1 MLSFRRLD
9 IEDKLT
15 VQKYTLRSKRR
26 NCDLTFA
33 NLYSWRFLYLTEI
46 AEYGGFLLFRFY
58 VDGEL
63 SYMLPVGEGDIKPV
77 MEELMSD
84 ARMKGVPFVMYG
96 VCKENCD
103 ELESLFPGKFVF
115 TSDRDYSDY
124 LYLHSDLS
132 TLVGKKFQPKRNHV
146 NKFRNTYPG
155 YEFKPL
161 TRELIPECIK
171 LELLWCRAN
180 NCSEDEALQNERE
193 SMNAALRC
201 FEELDII
208 GGVLAVDGKIVGF
221 TYGAPV
227 NNETFDTCVE
237 KADTDYEGAYAMINH
252 EFAKIIPEQYIYINR
267 EEDLGL
273 EGLRKAKLSYQPYL
287 LLEKYKLE
295 LK

>member
-84 ARMKGVPFVMYG
+84 ARMKGIPFVMYG
-96 VCKENCD
+96 VCKENCE

-124 LYLHSDLS
+124 LYLRSDLS
-132 TLVGKKFQPKRNHV
+132 TLSGKKFQPKRNHI
-146 NKFRNTYPG
+146 NKFRNNYPG

-161 TRELIPECIK
+161 TSDLIPECIK
-171 LELLWCRAN
+171 LESLWCRAN
-180 NCSEDEALQNERE
+180 NCSEDEALQNERK

-201 FEELDII
+201 FEELDIM
-208 GGVLAVDGKIVGF
+208 GGVLTVDDKIVAF

>member
-9 IEDKLT
+9 IEDKQT

-46 AEYGGFLLFRFY
+46 AEFGGFLLFRFY

-63 SYMLPVGEGDIKPV
+63 SYMLPVGEGDIKLV

-84 ARMKGVPFVMYG
+84 ARMKGIPFVMYG
-96 VCKENCD
+96 VCKENCE

-124 LYLHSDLS
+124 LYLRSDLS
-132 TLVGKKFQPKRNHV
+132 TLSGKKFQPKRNHI
-146 NKFRNTYPG
+146 NKFRNNYPG

-161 TRELIPECIK
+161 IRELIPECIK
-171 LELLWCRAN
+171 LESLWCRAN
-180 NCSEDEALQNERE
+180 NCSEDGALQNERK

-201 FEELDII
+201 FEELDIM
-208 GGVLAVDGKIVGF
+208 GGVLTVDGKIVAF

-237 KADTDYEGAYAMINH
+237 KADTDYEGAYAMINN

-273 EGLRKAKLSYQPYL
+273 EGLRKAKLSYQPHL

>member
-9 IEDKLT
+9 IEDKQT

-84 ARMKGVPFVMYG
+84 ARMKGIPFVMYG
-96 VCKENCD
+96 VCKENCE

-124 LYLHSDLS
+124 LYLRSDLS
-132 TLVGKKFQPKRNHV
+132 TLSGKKFQPKRNHI
-146 NKFRNTYPG
+146 NKFRNNYSG

-171 LELLWCRAN
+171 LESLWCRAN
-180 NCSEDEALQNERE
+180 NCSEDEALQNERK

-201 FEELDII
+201 FEELDIM
-208 GGVLAVDGKIVGF
+208 GGVLTVDDKIVAF

-237 KADTDYEGAYAMINH
+237 KPT
-252 EFAKIIPEQYIYINR
+252 PTT
-267 EEDLGL
+267 
-273 EGLRKAKLSYQPYL
+273 KAHTP
-287 LLEKYKLE
+287 
-295 LK
+295 

>member
-1 MLSFRRLD
+1 MNFRRLD
-9 IEDKLT
+9 IEDKLL
-15 VQKYTLRSKRR
+15 VQKYTLQSKRR

-46 AEYGGFLLFRFY
+46 AEFGGFLSFRFY

-84 ARMKGVPFVMYG
+84 AHMKGIPFVMYG
-96 VCKENCD
+96 VCKEIC
-103 ELESLFPGKFVF
+103 EALERLFPGRFIF

-124 LYLHSDLS
+124 LYLRSDLA
-132 TLVGKKFQPKRNHV
+132 TLVGKKFQPKRNHI
-146 NKFRNTYPG
+146 NKFRNNYPG

-161 TRELIPECIK
+161 TCELIPECIK
-171 LELLWCRAN
+171 LESIWCRAN
-180 NCSEDEALQNERE
+180 NCSEDEALQNERK
-193 SMNAALRC
+193 SMNAALRY
-201 FEELDII
+201 FDELDIM
-208 GGVLAVDGKIVGF
+208 GGVLMVDGKIVGF

-237 KADTDYEGAYAMINH
+237 KADTDYEGAYAMINN
-252 EFAKIIPEQYIYINR
+252 EFAKMIPEQYIYINR

-273 EGLRKAKLSYQPYL
+273 EGLRKAKLSYQPHL

>member
-9 IEDKLT
+9 IEDKQT

-46 AEYGGFLLFRFY
+46 AEFGGFLLFRFY

-84 ARMKGVPFVMYG
+84 ARMKGIPFVMYG

-103 ELESLFPGKFVF
+103 ELESLFPDKFVF

-124 LYLHSDLS
+124 LYLRSDLS
-132 TLVGKKFQPKRNHV
+132 TLSGKKFQPKRNHI
-146 NKFRNTYPG
+146 NKFRNNYPG
-155 YEFKPL
+155 YKFKPL
-161 TRELIPECIK
+161 TRELILECIK
-171 LELLWCRAN
+171 LESLWCRAN
-180 NCSEDEALQNERE
+180 NCSEDEALQNERK

-201 FEELDII
+201 FGELDIM
-208 GGVLAVDGKIVGF
+208 GGVLTVDGKIVAF

-237 KADTDYEGAYAMINH
+237 KADTDYEGAYAMINN

-273 EGLRKAKLSYQPYL
+273 EGLRKAKLSYQPHL

>member
-9 IEDKLT
+9 IEDKQT

-46 AEYGGFLLFRFY
+46 AEFGGFLLFRFY

-63 SYMLPVGEGDIKPV
+63 SYMLPVGEGDIKLV

-84 ARMKGVPFVMYG
+84 ARMKGIPFVMYG
-96 VCKENCD
+96 VCKENCE

-124 LYLHSDLS
+124 LYLRSDLS
-132 TLVGKKFQPKRNHV
+132 TLSGKKFQPKRNHI
-146 NKFRNTYPG
+146 NKFRNNYPG

-161 TRELIPECIK
+161 IRELIPECIK
-171 LELLWCRAN
+171 LESLWCRAN
-180 NCSEDEALQNERE
+180 NCSEDEALQNERK

-201 FEELDII
+201 FEELDIM
-208 GGVLAVDGKIVGF
+208 GGVLTVDGKIVAF

-273 EGLRKAKLSYQPYL
+273 EGLRKAKLSYQPHL

>member
-84 ARMKGVPFVMYG
+84 ARMKGIPFVMYG

-124 LYLHSDLS
+124 LYLRSDLS
-132 TLVGKKFQPKRNHV
+132 TLSGKKFQPKRNHI
-146 NKFRNTYPG
+146 NKFRNNYPG

-161 TRELIPECIK
+161 TCELIPECIK
-171 LELLWCRAN
+171 LESLWCRAN
-180 NCSEDEALQNERE
+180 NCSEDEALQNERK
-193 SMNAALRC
+193 SMNAALRS
-201 FEELDII
+201 FEELDIM
-208 GGVLAVDGKIVGF
+208 GGVLTVDGKIVAF

>member
-15 VQKYTLRSKRR
+15 VQKFTLRSKRR

-84 ARMKGVPFVMYG
+84 ARMKGIPFVMYG
-96 VCKENCD
+96 VCKENCE

-124 LYLHSDLS
+124 LYLRSDLS
-132 TLVGKKFQPKRNHV
+132 TLSGKKFQPKRNHI
-146 NKFRNTYPG
+146 NKFRNNYLG

-171 LELLWCRAN
+171 LESLWCRAN
-180 NCSEDEALQNERE
+180 NCSEDEALQNERK
-193 SMNAALRC
+193 SMNAALRS
-201 FEELDII
+201 FEELDIM
-208 GGVLAVDGKIVGF
+208 GGVLTVEGKIVAF

-237 KADTDYEGAYAMINH
+237 KPT
-252 EFAKIIPEQYIYINR
+252 PTT
-267 EEDLGL
+267 
-273 EGLRKAKLSYQPYL
+273 KAHTP
-287 LLEKYKLE
+287 
-295 LK
+295 

>member
-1 MLSFRRLD
+1 MNFRRLD

-15 VQKYTLRSKRR
+15 VQKYTLKSKRR

-46 AEYGGFLLFRFY
+46 AEFGGYLLFRFY
-58 VDGEL
+58 ADGEL
-63 SYMLPVGEGDIKPV
+63 AYMLPVGEGDIRPV
-77 MEELMSD
+77 MEELMAD
-84 ARMKGVPFVMYG
+84 ARMKGKPFVMYG
-96 VCKENCD
+96 VCKENCE
-103 ELESLFPGKFVF
+103 ELEKLFPGKFVF
-115 TSDRDYSDY
+115 TADRDYSDY

-132 TLVGKKFQPKRNHV
+132 TLVGKKFQPKRNHI
-146 NKFRNTYPG
+146 NKFRNAYPG

-171 LELLWCRAN
+171 LESVWCRAN
-180 NCSEDEALQNERE
+180 NCSEDEALQNERK
-193 SMNAALRC
+193 SMNAALRS

-208 GGVLAVDGKIVGF
+208 GGVLMVDGKIVGF

-237 KADTDYEGAYAMINH
+237 KADTDYEGAY
-252 EFAKIIPEQYIYINR
+252 
-267 EEDLGL
+267 LGL
-273 EGLRKAKLSYQPYL
+273 EGLRKAKLSYQPHL

>member
-63 SYMLPVGEGDIKPV
+63 SYMLPVGDGDIKPV

-84 ARMKGVPFVMYG
+84 ARMKGIPFVMYG

-124 LYLHSDLS
+124 LYLRSDLS
-132 TLVGKKFQPKRNHV
+132 ILSGKKFQPKRNHI
-146 NKFRNTYPG
+146 NKFRNNYPG

-161 TRELIPECIK
+161 TCELIPECIK
-171 LELLWCRAN
+171 LESLWCRAN
-180 NCSEDEALQNERE
+180 NCSEDEALQNERK
-193 SMNAALRC
+193 SMNAALRS
-201 FEELDII
+201 FEELDIM
-208 GGVLAVDGKIVGF
+208 GGVLTVDGKIVAF

-237 KADTDYEGAYAMINH
+237 KADTDYEGAYAMINN
-252 EFAKIIPEQYIYINR
+252 EFAKIIPEQYTYINR